1 MGRAGSRYDDL
12 LIDRA
17 DLQCDVQCFFLTG
30 VQFELLNLILKTGA
44 IVGGVGINEP
54 DSDAIAIVFLLQR
67 FEAFKTLLGDRATG
81 GGEK

>member
-1 MGRAGSRYDDL
+1 MR
-12 LIDRA
+12 
-17 DLQCDVQCFFLTG
+17 
-30 VQFELLNLILKTGA
+30 ELEQANEPAHPEEILRVLNLILKTGA